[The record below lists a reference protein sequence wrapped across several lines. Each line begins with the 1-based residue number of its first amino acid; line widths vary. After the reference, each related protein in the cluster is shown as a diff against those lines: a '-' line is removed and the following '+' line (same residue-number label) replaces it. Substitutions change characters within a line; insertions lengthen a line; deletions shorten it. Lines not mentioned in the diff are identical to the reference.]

1 MEPTLLT
8 GEKLFVARCAYGLAL
23 PWLAEALVDA
33 GRCPSV
39 AGDVS
44 DPGQPAGPRRRTW

>member
-23 PWLAEALVDA
+23 PWLPEALLM
-33 GRCPSV
+33 RSV
-39 AGDVS
+39 KLLLS
-44 DPGQPAGPRRRTW
+44 T